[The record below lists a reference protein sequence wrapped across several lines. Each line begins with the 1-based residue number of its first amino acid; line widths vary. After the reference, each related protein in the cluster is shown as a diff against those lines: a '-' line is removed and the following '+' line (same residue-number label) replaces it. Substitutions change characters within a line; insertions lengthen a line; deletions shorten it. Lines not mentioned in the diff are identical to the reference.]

1 MFGGDLALQ
10 IFLLVNVFVLGVI
23 ITVAIMSARAHYKPE
38 EPRIVKKN
46 LPMLPHDVRQ
56 RIIDEAEDDYEKVL
70 RKSAQAFEKDLE
82 STTSHLSE
90 QLSKIGNNIMDDEM
104 RRYKQGL
111 AELRGETEQAVGLA
125 SQEITKHQAELRD
138 KLAQRQA
145 EIEAKLTE
153 GQAEL
158 EAKFAA
164 RSTEL
169 EQTFK
174 QKQLEYASK
183 QAELEAKLVQHQAE
197 LSAALKDRE
206 VKLAQHQAELDAELV
221 TLQTQHAQKQA
232 ALEAKLEQDIAAQ
245 RERAA
250 KQIETKIGDTIAAF
264 LTETLG
270 HNVDLGAQTPYL
282 IATLE
287 EHKQDLMSEVR
298 E

>member
-1 MFGGDLALQ
+1 MLGGDIALQ
-10 IFLLVNVFVLGVI
+10 IFLLVNVFVLGVVI
-23 ITVAIMSARAHYKPE
+23 AIAVMHARAHYRPD
-38 EPRIVKKN
+38 EPRAVKKN

-70 RKSAQAFEKDLE
+70 RRSAQAFEKDLE

-90 QLSKIGNNIMDDEM
+90 QLGKIGNDIMDDEM
-104 RRYKQGL
+104 HRYKQGL
-111 AELRGETEQAVGLA
+111 AELRGETEQAVGVA
-125 SQEITKHQAELRD
+125 SQEIAKHQTELRD
-138 KLAQRQA
+138 KLARRQA

-158 EAKFAA
+158 EAQFAA
-164 RSTEL
+164 RTTEL

-183 QAELEAKLVQHQAE
+183 QAELEAQLTQHQSE

-206 VKLAQHQAELDAELV
+206 TKLAQHQAELNAELV
-221 TLQTQHAQKQA
+221 ALQTQHAQRQA
-232 ALEAKLEQDIAAQ
+232 ALEAKLEQDIATQ

-287 EHKQDLMSEVR
+287 EHKQELMSEVR

>member
-1 MFGGDLALQ
+1 MFGGDIALQ
-10 IFLLVNVFVLGVI
+10 KFLLVNVFVLGVVI
-23 ITVAIMSARAHYKPE
+23 AIAVMHARAHYRPD
-38 EPRIVKKN
+38 EPRVVKKN

-70 RKSAQAFEKDLE
+70 RRSAQAFEKDLE

-90 QLSKIGNNIMDDEM
+90 QLGKIGNDIMDDEM
-104 RRYKQGL
+104 HRYKQGL
-111 AELRGETEQAVGLA
+111 AELRGETEQAVGVA
-125 SQEITKHQAELRD
+125 SQEIAKHQTELRD
-138 KLAQRQA
+138 KLARRQA

-158 EAKFAA
+158 EAQFAA
-164 RSTEL
+164 RTTEL

-183 QAELEAKLVQHQAE
+183 QAELEAQLTQHQSE

-206 VKLAQHQAELDAELV
+206 TKLAQHQAELNAELV
-221 TLQTQHAQKQA
+221 ALQTQHAQRQA
-232 ALEAKLEQDIAAQ
+232 ALEAKLEQDIATQ

-287 EHKQDLMSEVR
+287 EHKQELMSEVR